1 MFSHIII
8 YLNLN
13 KRQVSIVEGIA
24 GNNRDFVTVP
34 DTSNNQQ
41 LYRSLHDK
49 YIADATR
56 EFMY

>member
-1 MFSHIII
+1 MFFHIII

-13 KRQVSIVEGIA
+13 KGNVSVVEGIVD
-24 GNNRDFVTVP
+24 NNHDFVAAAG
-34 DTSNNQQ
+34 TSDNQQ
-41 LYRSLHDK
+41 LYRSLNDE